1 MNRRSINNTPT
12 NPVTRHTMKPTL
24 PDKPPNRIVRASIGT
39 LGVLGM
45 ELVLM
50 DAPPTTAYLQI
61 YTDRRCQANC
71 RFCSQA
77 RGAGGDLQQIARGQ
91 YTPSDASEV
100 VRRIGIAF
108 ERGYIKRAC
117 IQTIMYPDMW
127 QDTTDLVRSIRD
139 TSQIP
144 ISVSVFPLSDE
155 RYDLLNELG
164 ADKLVIPL
172 DAAERELFGRI
183 KGRDAGSVYEWGTH
197 LDGIGRASAVFGR
210 GSVGT
215 HLIIGMGERCEDAL
229 RLIDKLHADGVYS
242 ALFAYT
248 HLPGTRGLHTNL
260 SIEHYRA
267 VQFGAYLI
275 REDITTF
282 ADMAFRDGSVV
293 DFGITEEE
301 MLRFVEKGDAFRTT
315 GCPDCNRPYATE
327 THSEVFNFPRSP
339 DEREIEAIK
348 RQIPGC
354 G

>member
-1 MNRRSINNTPT
+1 
-12 NPVTRHTMKPTL
+12 MKSTL
-24 PDKPPNRIVRASIGT
+24 PDKPPNRTVRASIGT

-77 RGAGGDLQQIARGQ
+77 RGADGDLLQIARGQ
-91 YTPSDASEV
+91 YMPSEASEV
-100 VRRIGIAF
+100 VRRLGIAF

-117 IQTIMYPDMW
+117 IQTIMYPEMW
-127 QDTTDLVRSIRD
+127 QDTTYLVRSIRD

-155 RYDLLNELG
+155 RYILLKELG

-183 KGRDAGSVYEWGTH
+183 KGRDAGSVYEWETH
-197 LDGIGRASAVFGR
+197 LDGIRRAIAVFGR

-229 RLIDKLHADGVYS
+229 RLIDELHADGVYS

-248 HLPGTRGLHTNL
+248 HLPGTQELRTNTG
-260 SIEHYRA
+260 IEHYRA

-275 REDITTF
+275 REEIATF
-282 ADMAFRDGSVV
+282 ADMNFRDGDVV

-301 MLRFVEKGDAFRTT
+301 ILRFVGKGEAFGTT

-339 DEREIEAIK
+339 DEREIEVIK
-348 RQIPGC
+348 RQILKSQERG
-354 G
+354 GE

>member
-1 MNRRSINNTPT
+1 
-12 NPVTRHTMKPTL
+12 MKPTL
-24 PDKPPNRIVRASIGT
+24 PDKPPNRTVRASIGT

-77 RGAGGDLQQIARGQ
+77 SGADGDLKQIARGQ
-91 YTPSDASEV
+91 YMPSDASEV

-108 ERGYIKRAC
+108 ERDYLRRVC
-117 IQTIMYPDMW
+117 IQTIMYPEVW

-139 TSQIP
+139 VSQIP

-155 RYDLLNELG
+155 KYTLLKELG

-172 DAAERELFGRI
+172 DAAERELFGQI
-183 KGRDAGSVYEWGTH
+183 KGRDTGSVYEWGAH
-197 LDGIGRASAVFGR
+197 LDGIRRASAVFGK

-248 HLPGTRGLHTNL
+248 CLPGTQELHANL
-260 SIEHYRA
+260 CIEHYRA

-275 REDITTF
+275 REEIATF
-282 ADMAFRDGSVV
+282 ADMNFKNGDVV

-301 MLRFVEKGDAFRTT
+301 MLRFVEKGEAFRTT

-327 THSEVFNFPRSP
+327 THSEIFNFPRSP
-339 DEREIEAIK
+339 DEREIEVIK
-348 RQIPGC
+348 RQILKSQERG
-354 G
+354 GE

>member
-1 MNRRSINNTPT
+1 MDKCSINNTPT
-12 NPVTRHTMKPTL
+12 SPVTRHAMKLRL
-24 PDKPPNRIVRASIGT
+24 PDKPPNRTVRASIGT
-39 LGVLGM
+39 LCVLGM

-77 RGAGGDLQQIARGQ
+77 RVKQIARGQ
-91 YTPSDASEV
+91 YMPVDASEV
-100 VRRIGIAF
+100 VRRLGIAF

-117 IQTIMYPDMW
+117 IQTIMYPEMW

-139 TSQIP
+139 ASQIP

-155 RYDLLNELG
+155 RYALLKELG

-172 DAAERELFGRI
+172 DAAERELFGQI
-183 KGRDAGSVYEWGTH
+183 KGRDAGSVYEWETH
-197 LDGIGRASAVFGR
+197 LDGIRRAIAVFGR

-215 HLIIGMGERCEDAL
+215 HLIIGMGESCEDAL

-248 HLPGTRGLHTNL
+248 HLPGTRRLHTNL

-275 REDITTF
+275 REDIATF
-282 ADMAFRDGSVV
+282 EDMAFKEGDVV

-301 MLRFVEKGDAFRTT
+301 MLRFVEKGEAFRTT

-339 DEREIEAIK
+339 DEREIEVIK
-348 RQIPGC
+348 LQILKSQERG
-354 G
+354 GE

>member
-1 MNRRSINNTPT
+1 M
-12 NPVTRHTMKPTL
+12 
-24 PDKPPNRIVRASIGT
+24 
-39 LGVLGM
+39 
-45 ELVLM
+45 
-50 DAPPTTAYLQI
+50 
-61 YTDRRCQANC
+61 
-71 RFCSQA
+71 
-77 RGAGGDLQQIARGQ
+77 
-91 YTPSDASEV
+91 PSDAREV
-100 VRRIGIAF
+100 VRRLGIAF

-117 IQTIMYPDMW
+117 IQTIMYPEMW

-139 TSQIP
+139 VSQIP

-155 RYDLLNELG
+155 RYILLKELG

-183 KGRDAGSVYEWGTH
+183 KGRDAGSVYEWETH
-197 LDGIGRASAVFGR
+197 LGGIRRASAVFGR

-248 HLPGTRGLHTNL
+248 HLPGTQELRTNL
-260 SIEHYRA
+260 KIEHYRA

-275 REDITTF
+275 REEIATF
-282 ADMAFRDGSVV
+282 ADMNFREGDVV
-293 DFGITEEE
+293 DFGITDEE
-301 MLRFVEKGDAFRTT
+301 MLRFVEKGEAFRTT

-348 RQIPGC
+348 RQIPGF